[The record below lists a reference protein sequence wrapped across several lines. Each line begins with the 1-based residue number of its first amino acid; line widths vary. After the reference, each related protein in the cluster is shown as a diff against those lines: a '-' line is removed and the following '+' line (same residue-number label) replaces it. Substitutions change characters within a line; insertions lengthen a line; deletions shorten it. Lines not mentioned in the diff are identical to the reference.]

1 MAPDASTTMVYMLPR
16 EAVRRLVEVGV
27 VHGLDDAALDA
38 LREECW
44 DGSEE
49 SLEEAGLLGILS
61 FFYETPERGAQDG
74 FVWHAS
80 EFWHDTD
87 DAPAELSACLHG
99 GKPLFKQV
107 SARARDGVLGLV
119 IERDDGV
126 RREVEARSLAD
137 LVAVF
142 NEELTARK
150 HPKRLIQL
158 DTGGADWEMFVALE
172 PRLAL
177 KLAAEG
183 ALPVLDLDSL
193 DD

>member
-16 EAVRRLVEVGV
+16 EAVRRLVEADV

-38 LREECW
+38 LRDECW

-87 DAPAELSACLHG
+87 DAVAELTACLRG
-99 GKPLFKQV
+99 TALFKQV
-107 SARARDGVLGLV
+107 SARQRDGMLEMV

-126 RREVEARSLAD
+126 QRDVEARSLAD

-142 NEELTARK
+142 NEELAARK
-150 HPKRLIQL
+150 ITRRLVQL
-158 DTGGADWEMFVALE
+158 DTGGADWEMFVAIE
-172 PRLAL
+172 P
-177 KLAAEG
+177 KLAARLATEG
-183 ALPVLDLDSL
+183 ALPVAHLDSL
-193 DD
+193 ID